1 MKWVFLMTV
10 TELLPQL
17 HSLSRLEKLK
27 IIQFLVQDLERDAVN
42 QEDILS
48 RLSGTWTAEDEV
60 DFLKNTQAFREIE
73 AGLWS

>member
-60 DFLKNTQAFREIE
+60 DFLENTQAFREIE